1 MFVDTHAHLYTPEFD
16 EDREEV
22 VARALAAGVNH
33 VVLPDIDASTR
44 GAELALAARYPG
56 MMLPLLGVHPTSVR
70 AGYREEL
77 AALEKSLASGVARGI
92 GECGIDLY
100 RDATYYKEQVAAFEW
115 QLHVAR
121 EARLPVIIHSRKSLR
136 EVCDLLKRQHDNL
149 TGIFHCFPGNVEEA
163 RRVIDL
169 GFLLGIGG
177 VATFK
182 NAAMGEVVRALGV
195 DRVVLETDAPYLAPV
210 PRRGE
215 RNESAYIPLVAA
227 KLAELAGRSIE
238 EVAEVTTRNAFE
250 LFSLPSQ

>member
-22 VARALAAGVNH
+22 VARALAAGVNYI
-33 VVLPDIDASTR
+33 VLPDIDASTR
-44 GAELALAARYPG
+44 GVELELAARYPG
-56 MMLPLLGVHPTSVR
+56 MMLPLLGVHPTSVCED
-70 AGYREEL
+70 YRGEL
-77 AALEKSLASGVARGI
+77 AALEKNLAGGVARGI

-100 RDATYYKEQVAAFEW
+100 RDTTRYKEQVAAFEW

-121 EARLPVIIHSRKSLR
+121 EARLPVIIHSRESLR

-182 NAAMGEVVRALGV
+182 NAVMGEVVRTLGV

-210 PRRGE
+210 PHRGK
-215 RNESAYIPLVAA
+215 RNESAYIPIIAA
-227 KLAELAGRSIE
+227 KLAELTGCPLE
-238 EVAEVTTRNAFE
+238 EVATVTTRNALD